1 LGARYPAVL
10 QACTRQRSTTG
21 PAAGAPAPARIR
33 GVLIPESALDRLQR
47 VAQREPL
54 GVLDEPP
61 FTVVPM
67 HAAGK
72 RLPGHGVVL
81 DEHFELQARP
91 EDRGDDLTQPMAPLP
106 ELVVAKLDF
115 GVHVRF
121 GLVEMPRFRLL
132 EIRVAQHPFV
142 CPLVIEGQQNRMSLT
157 QEKPATGA
165 QQFRDGPCPSPNS
178 GSQPSAPI
186 PVKTKSN

>member
-1 LGARYPAVL
+1 
-10 QACTRQRSTTG
+10 
-21 PAAGAPAPARIR
+21 
-33 GVLIPESALDRLQR
+33 
-47 VAQREPL
+47 
-54 GVLDEPP
+54 VLDEPP

-91 EDRGDDLTQPMAPLP
+91 EDRGDDLAQPMAPLP

-115 GVHVRF
+115 GVDVRF
-121 GLVEMPRFRLL
+121 GLVEMSRFRLL

-165 QQFRDGPCPSPNS
+165 QQVRDGPCPSPNIRQPAQCTDPGEDEVES
-178 GSQPSAPI
+178 TADGSRSA
-186 PVKTKSN
+186 VDVRLDKGDVGTGVGGNATRDRDRFRREVEACHRGAEAVQ